1 MSSSCL
7 ALLLS
12 LATGC
17 TLPWSPLQIQVTLRP
32 QAPDVCVKY
41 AQNAPLCASAMIAA
55 FDVYGRPQ
63 P

>member
-1 MSSSCL
+1 MPSRCL

-17 TLPWSPLQIQVTLRP
+17 TLPWSPLQIRVTLAP
-32 QAPDVCVKY
+32 DAPDVCVQY

-55 FDVYGRPQ
+55 FDVYGSPRP
-63 P
+63 